1 MSTGVG
7 RINIGEDV
15 GWVALL
21 VAIVG
26 PALGR
31 EGGRVRWGEWTEVV
45 SIAP

>member
-7 RINIGEDV
+7 WVNVGEDV

-21 VAIVG
+21 VAIEG

-31 EGGRVRWGEWTEVV
+31 EGCRARWGERTEVV